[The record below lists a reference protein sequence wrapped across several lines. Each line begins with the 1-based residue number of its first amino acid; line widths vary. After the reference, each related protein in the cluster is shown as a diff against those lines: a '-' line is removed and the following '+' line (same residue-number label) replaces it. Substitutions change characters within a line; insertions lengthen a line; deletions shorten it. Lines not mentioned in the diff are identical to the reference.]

1 MTAFTPQEKL
11 LIKFLAGVI
20 AVGVIVGLIRHYKSG
35 DTNAVLATNQANAEF
50 TAQVSQIEDNQP
62 PETSNLVNDFD
73 KNENATTLINLN
85 TATIEE
91 LTTLPKIGPITAERI
106 IRFREDFGNFKNID
120 ELKNIKGIGQKTIDN
135 LRLLITL

>member
-20 AVGVIVGLIRHYKSG
+20 VIGVIVGLIRHYKSG
-35 DTNAVLATNQANAEF
+35 DVNAITATKESNAEF
-50 TAQVSQIEDNQP
+50 IAQITKIEDNQP
-62 PETSNLVNDFD
+62 PAASNLG
-73 KNENATTLINLN
+73 KNSADRENVSSLINLN

-91 LTTLPKIGPITAERI
+91 LITLPKIGPITAERI

>member
-20 AVGVIVGLIRHYKSG
+20 VIGMIVGLIRHYKSG
-35 DTNAVLATNQANAEF
+35 DVNAISATKESNAEF
-50 TAQVSQIEDNQP
+50 IAQVSKIEDNQLP
-62 PETSNLVNDFD
+62 ATSNLGNNSASD
-73 KNENATTLINLN
+73 ENVTSLINLN

-91 LTTLPKIGPITAERI
+91 LITLPKIGPITAERI